1 MDLKFI
7 ISKKQTIIVI
17 SLIFLLFA
25 TIFTLLQP
33 VSYEA
38 KSKLLIVQKFDKE
51 VDSYA
56 IARSRAYLGEILAQI
71 VPTYAIYQEVAK
83 PEFEVSRDYF
93 EEVPGIDNVIDEWE
107 DAVSATSYGD
117 SGIVEIVVKHSNA
130 KQAENISN
138 GILEVLSNKHAGYHN
153 GENVKLKII
162 DFPVIELASPN
173 VKLNFAIAFALGLA
187 TAFAYILVFP
197 APENDLNIFKKKK
210 SAFLEIK
217 TFKSLDR

>member
-17 SLIFLLFA
+17 SLIFLLLA

-33 VSYEA
+33 VSYKA
-38 KSKLLIVQKFDKE
+38 KSKLLVVQKFDKE

-71 VPTYAIYQEVAK
+71 VPTYAICQEVAK
-83 PEFEVSRDYF
+83 PEFEVNRDYF
-93 EEVPGIDNVIDEWE
+93 EKTPGIDNAIDEWE

-138 GILEVLSNKHAGYHN
+138 GILEVLSNKHARYHN
-153 GENVKLKII
+153 GENVKLKTI

-173 VKLNFAIAFALGLA
+173 VKLNFAIAFALGLV
-187 TAFAYILVFP
+187 TAFGYILVFP

-210 SAFLEIK
+210 RAFLEIK

>member
-1 MDLKFI
+1 MDWKFI

-17 SLIFLLFA
+17 SLIFLLLA

-33 VSYEA
+33 VSYHA
-38 KSKLLIVQKFDKE
+38 KSKILVVQKFDKE

-56 IARSRAYLGEILAQI
+56 IARSRTYLGEILAQV
-71 VPTYAIYQEVAK
+71 VPTYTIYEEVTK
-83 PEFEVSRDYF
+83 PEFGVNKDYF
-93 EEVPGIDNVIDEWE
+93 EKIAGADNIVSRWK

-117 SGIVEIVVKHSNA
+117 SGIVEIVVKHSSA

-138 GILEVLSNKHAGYHN
+138 GILEVLSNKHAGYHS
-153 GENVKLKII
+153 GENVRLKTI
-162 DFPVIELASPN
+162 DFPVIELASPD
-173 VKLNFAIAFALGLA
+173 VKLNFAVAFVLGLA

-210 SAFLEIK
+210 SKFLEIK
-217 TFKSLDR
+217 TFKNLDK